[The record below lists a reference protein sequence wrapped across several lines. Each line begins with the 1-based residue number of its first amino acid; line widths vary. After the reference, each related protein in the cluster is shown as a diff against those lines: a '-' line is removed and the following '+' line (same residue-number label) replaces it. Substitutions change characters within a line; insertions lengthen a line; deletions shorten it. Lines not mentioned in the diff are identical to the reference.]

1 MLDYT
6 QKPFY
11 LTAKDLEWVT
21 DTVKKMTT
29 EEKLDQV
36 FVDMIWKDS
45 EKDITKS
52 VKEHNVG
59 GFRYNNQSAEKI
71 WAQNASIQRSSKI
84 PALIAANVEAG
95 GNGAVSGGTKIG
107 EGIAV
112 AATGKTENAY
122 YMGYFGCKE
131 AAAVVCNWTFAP
143 VTDIDFNWRNCVI
156 PTRCFGNDP
165 DTVLKMSLEYM

>member
-52 VKEHNVG
+52 VKEYPIRKSLG
-59 GFRYNNQSAEKI
+59 LMDSSSPYKRYTFIFS
-71 WAQNASIQRSSKI
+71 
-84 PALIAANVEAG
+84 
-95 GNGAVSGGTKIG
+95 
-107 EGIAV
+107 EG
-112 AATGKTENAY
+112 K
-122 YMGYFGCKE
+122 
-131 AAAVVCNWTFAP
+131 
-143 VTDIDFNWRNCVI
+143 
-156 PTRCFGNDP
+156 
-165 DTVLKMSLEYM
+165 